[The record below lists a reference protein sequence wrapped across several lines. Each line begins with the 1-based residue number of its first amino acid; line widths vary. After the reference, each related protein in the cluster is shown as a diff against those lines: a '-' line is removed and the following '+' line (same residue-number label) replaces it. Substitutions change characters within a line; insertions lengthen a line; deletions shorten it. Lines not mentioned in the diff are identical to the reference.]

1 MKIFPFLFA
10 YIKYNLYICSM
21 EKVIDNFELI
31 KPLLEFGQS
40 EGDEYYVIFIL
51 KRRKDNPDMS
61 SSLKIIKDY
70 YITSLEYLESKKE
83 EIIKLCKVFNA
94 RAVINL
100 NRKSYKD
107 TAFVMLEKL
116 ASALSEEKYQGVRN
130 LYRKSSGNTKIA
142 GDKRWVV
149 DIDEKLSE
157 ERIKQFCTFIHRL
170 RPEGKKE
177 IALLPSK
184 NGWHVIT
191 TPFDLKVF
199 NEQDV
204 FNFEIKKDN
213 PTNLYIPK

>member
-1 MKIFPFLFA
+1 
-10 YIKYNLYICSM
+10 M
-21 EKVIDNFELI
+21 EKAIDNFELI
-31 KPLLEFGQS
+31 KPLLEFEQ
-40 EGDEYYVIFIL
+40 EEDEYYVIFIL

-70 YITSLEYLESKKE
+70 YITSLEYLDSKKE
-83 EIIKLCKVFNA
+83 EIIKLCEVFNA

-184 NGWHVIT
+184 NGWHLVT

>member
-10 YIKYNLYICSM
+10 YIKYNLYICTM
-21 EKVIDNFELI
+21 EKAIDNFELI
-31 KPLLEFGQS
+31 KPLLEFKQ
-40 EGDEYYVIFIL
+40 EEDEYYVIFIL
-51 KRRKDNPDMS
+51 RRRKDNPDMS

-70 YITSLEYLESKKE
+70 YVTSLEYLDSKKE
-83 EIIKLCKVFNA
+83 EIIKLCEVFNA

-100 NRKSYKD
+100 NRKSYKN

-130 LYRKSSGNTKIA
+130 LYRKSSGNAKIV

-157 ERIKQFCTFIHRL
+157 ERIKQFCTFIYRL
-170 RPEGKKE
+170 RPEGTKE
-177 IALLPSK
+177 VAVLPSK
-184 NGWHVIT
+184 DGWHVIT

-213 PTNLYIPK
+213 PTNLYIPNT

>member
-21 EKVIDNFELI
+21 EKAIDNFELI

-100 NRKSYKD
+100 NRKSYRD

-184 NGWHVIT
+184 NGWHLVT